1 MEHSLVGAIVVDD
14 ADTLAVVLSVV
25 NLLSLGV
32 AAESLRIEQLWNYRF
47 LAGAV
52 NVDDRQRP
60 FGVTRLLICYQLLG
74 YNFTTRWHAPSSVK
88 KTFWTS
94 ESTQRPV

>member
-1 MEHSLVGAIVVDD
+1 VEHSLVGAIVVDD

-60 FGVTRLLICYQLLG
+60 FGVTRLLIIFCEENLLDVRVDTEASLKRG
-74 YNFTTRWHAPSSVK
+74 R
-88 KTFWTS
+88 
-94 ESTQRPV
+94 